1 LPSSSPV
8 AQASPRPARWGWL
21 LYSFTRRE
29 ILARYA
35 GSLSGVAWTLFHP
48 LAQLAIFAF
57 VFTQVFRIGVPAD
70 YPGVAYV
77 TFLAVALWPWIMFSE
92 GLTSAMGSIAAN
104 GGLIRKVAFPHRLL
118 VYAAVLAC
126 CAVHLMGFLAVLLAL
141 RLMGEPI
148 RLSGLPAAL
157 VLLLPYLL
165 LATGIGA
172 LLAALQ
178 TLLRDVQHVVQVL
191 IMVLFYA
198 SPILY
203 PASLAPEAFRKWLLV
218 NPLAWY
224 SERLREILLQGSG
237 LVAGD
242 ALAGACCVAVFFAG
256 LWVFNRLSPSF
267 EDFL

>member
-1 LPSSSPV
+1 MTPL

-29 ILARYA
+29 ILNRYA
-35 GSLSGVAWTLFHP
+35 GSVSGLAWTLFHP

-57 VFTQVFRIGVPAD
+57 VFTQIFRVGVPAD

-77 TFLAVALWPWIMFSE
+77 TFVAVALWPWIMFSE
-92 GLTSAMGSIAAN
+92 GLDRAMGSIAAN

-126 CAVHLMGFLAVLLAL
+126 SAVHLVGFLAVLAAL
-141 RLMGEPI
+141 KLLGEPI
-148 RLSGLPAAL
+148 RLSGLPVAL
-157 VLLLPYLL
+157 VLLLPYIL

-191 IMVLFYA
+191 ITVLFYA

-203 PASLAPEAFRKWLLV
+203 PASLAPESFRKWLQL
-218 NPLAWY
+218 NPLAWF
-224 SERLREILLQGSG
+224 SERLREVLLQGSG
-237 LVAGD
+237 FVAGD
-242 ALAGACCVAVFFAG
+242 AIAAAGCLTIFLGG